1 MTIITDRTLCLEVAA
16 DPSAPALIHAELRRW
31 LGQEGIRG
39 WVVEDL
45 LVAADEITFETVL
58 IPGVTQIEVR
68 AEVCD
73 GVVNLAVSADR
84 RRPRELRIV
93 PFLSGIEIVDDIG
106 DELRLAYQVADT
118 FAVRTLPDRTIVELT
133 KIVA

>member
-1 MTIITDRTLCLEVAA
+1 MNETDRSLRLQVNA
-16 DPSAPALIHAELRRW
+16 DPSAPAIIHAELRRW
-31 LGQEGIRG
+31 LAREQIRG
-39 WVVEDL
+39 WIVEDL
-45 LVAADEITFETVL
+45 LVATDEICFETILVA
-58 IPGVTQIEVR
+58 GVTEIDVH

-73 GVVNLAVSADR
+73 GVVNLAIGADR
-84 RRPRELRIV
+84 RRPRELRVV

-106 DELRLAYQVADT
+106 DELSLAYQVADT

>member
-1 MTIITDRTLCLEVAA
+1 MNQADRSLHLEVAA
-16 DPSAPALIHAELRRW
+16 DPSAPAHIHAELRRW
-31 LGQEGIRG
+31 LAEEGVRG
-39 WVVEDL
+39 WVVDDL
-45 LVAADEITFETVL
+45 LVASDEITFETILV
-58 IPGVTQIEVR
+58 PGVTRIDVR

-73 GVVNLAVSADR
+73 GVVNLAIGADR
-84 RRPRELRIV
+84 RRPRELRMV

-106 DELRLAYQVADT
+106 DELTLAYQVADT

>member
-1 MTIITDRTLCLEVAA
+1 MTKITDRTLCLEVAA

>member
-1 MTIITDRTLCLEVAA
+1 MNDADRSLHLEVNA

-31 LGQEGIRG
+31 LARVGVRG
-39 WVVEDL
+39 WVVDDL
-45 LVAADEITFETVL
+45 LVASDEITFETILV
-58 IPGVTQIEVR
+58 PGVTQIEVR
-68 AEVCD
+68 ADVCD
-73 GVVNLAVSADR
+73 GVVALAISADR

-106 DELRLAYQVADT
+106 DELSLSYQVADT
-118 FAVRTLPDRTIVELT
+118 FAVRTLPDRTIIELT